1 VRKRGRLY
9 ISIKHRV
16 NMGNRVNNMV
26 TRHNRGKDIGRH
38 ITVADAGTNAG
49 ADARKDTGGGGAF
62 NSGDPVTAGEEASA
76 EAGLDAGAGR
86 PL

>member
-1 VRKRGRLY
+1 MVVIFLF
-9 ISIKHRV
+9 ISISNRV
-16 NMGNRVNNMV
+16 NMCNRVNNMV
-26 TRHNRGKDIGRH
+26 TRRNRGNKRGCH
-38 ITVADAGTNAG
+38 ITIGDAGTNAG
-49 ADARKDTGGGGAF
+49 ADARKNTGGGGAF